1 VEELKKKNLQTSI
14 ELNDKLISESKN
26 SSVWNDKTLT
36 DLQSI
41 QERIEKFLTDLRH
54 DTPTGKRYYLSF
66 FLSQFLYLY
75 IKFKC
80 SFNISFQVQHRQEKN
95 INIHGILLQLRHTNE
110 LFRDSEMQ
118 EITSTILTMK

>member
-1 VEELKKKNLQTSI
+1 VEELKKKNLQTSV

-41 QERIEKFLTDLRH
+41 QERVEKFLADLRH
-54 DTPTGKRYYLSF
+54 DIPTGKRYS
-66 FLSQFLYLY
+66 LSQFLYLY

-80 SFNISFQVQHRQEKN
+80 SFNISFQVQHQQEKN

-110 LFRDSEMQ
+110 LFRDSETQ